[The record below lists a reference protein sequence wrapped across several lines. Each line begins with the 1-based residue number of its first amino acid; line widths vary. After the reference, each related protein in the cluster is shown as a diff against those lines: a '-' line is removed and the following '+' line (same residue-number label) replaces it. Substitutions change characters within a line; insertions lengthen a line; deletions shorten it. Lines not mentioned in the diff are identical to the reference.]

1 MKVAVTGASGFIGG
15 AVVQQLMGEGH
26 EVVALSRHDLSEP
39 DFMGVD
45 TVIHCAAL
53 AHRTGAER
61 PHADEFDAVNH
72 RLTIALA
79 ERAKQSGVRRF
90 IFVSTIY
97 TIVGNPSPLTPDMPL
112 SPRDDY
118 GRAKAKAESALLT
131 MRGIEVIIARPVLVY
146 GPDARANLRA
156 LMKLCDTSLPLP
168 FGSANNRR
176 SFVSLENVA
185 RALVFLTTAQS
196 EQVSGKIFHLAEP
209 EPRST
214 RELVSKV
221 REALGRPQ
229 RLLPVPAFIMKA
241 LLTLVGRKTLY
252 EQLFGDMVADTSSLI
267 AIGFKYLPGD
277 AQIAAMA
284 KAARRN

>member
-15 AVVQQLMGEGH
+15 DVVQQLMGEGH

-39 DFMGVD
+39 NFTDVD

-61 PHADEFDAVNH
+61 PQADEFDAVNH

-79 ERAKQSGVRRF
+79 ERAKQCGVRRF

-97 TIVGNPSPLTPDMPL
+97 TIAGNPSPLMPDMPL

-118 GRAKAKAESALLT
+118 GRAKARAEAALLT
-131 MRGIEVIIARPVLVY
+131 MTGIEVVIARPVLVY
-146 GPDARANLRA
+146 GPNARANLLA
-156 LMKLCDTSLPLP
+156 LMKLCDTALPLP
-168 FGSANNRR
+168 FGLANNRR

-185 RALVFLTTAQS
+185 RALVFLTAVQS

-214 RELVSKV
+214 RELVSKA
-221 REALGRPQ
+221 RAALGRPP
-229 RLLPVPAFIMKA
+229 RLISVPAFMMKT

-252 EQLFGDMVADTSSLI
+252 EQLFGDMVADTSSLTT
-267 AIGFKYLPGD
+267 IGFKYLPGD

-284 KAARRN
+284 KAARKS

>member
-1 MKVAVTGASGFIGG
+1 MKVAVTGAGGFIGG
-15 AVVQQLMGEGH
+15 AVIQQLMGEGH
-26 EVVALSRHDLSEP
+26 QVVALSRRDLSEP
-39 DFMGVD
+39 DFTDVD

-61 PHADEFDAVNH
+61 PQADEFDAVNY
-72 RLTIALA
+72 RMTVALA
-79 ERAKQSGVRRF
+79 ERAKHSGVRRF

-97 TIVGNPSPLTPDMPL
+97 TIAGNPSPLTPDMPL

-118 GRAKAKAESALLT
+118 GRAKASAESALLIMT
-131 MRGIEVIIARPVLVY
+131 GIEVVIARPVLVY

-156 LMKLCDTSLPLP
+156 LMKLCDTALPLP
-168 FGSANNRR
+168 FGAANNRR

-185 RALVFLTTAQS
+185 RALVFLTNAQS
-196 EQVSGKIFHLAEP
+196 EQVSGRIFHLAES

-214 RELVSKV
+214 RELVSKA
-221 REALGRPQ
+221 RKALGRPP
-229 RLLPVPAFIMKA
+229 RLVPIPAFIMNV

-252 EQLFGDMVADTSSLI
+252 EQLFGDMVADTSSLT

-284 KAARRN
+284 KVAREN

>member
-1 MKVAVTGASGFIGG
+1 MRVAVTGASGFIGG
-15 AVVQQLMGEGH
+15 AVVHQLMGEGH
-26 EVVALSRHDLSEP
+26 QVVALSRNDLSEP
-39 DFMGVD
+39 DFTDVD

-61 PHADEFDAVNH
+61 LQADEFDAVNH

-79 ERAKQSGVRRF
+79 ERARQFGVRRF

-97 TIVGNPSPLTPDMPL
+97 TIAGNPSPLTPDMPL
-112 SPRDDY
+112 SARDDY
-118 GRAKAKAESALLT
+118 GRAKAKAESALLIMT
-131 MRGIEVIIARPVLVY
+131 GIEVVIARPVLVY

-156 LMKLCDTSLPLP
+156 LMKLCDTALPLP

-209 EPRST
+209 KPRST
-214 RELVSKV
+214 CELVSKA
-221 REALGRPQ
+221 RKALERPQ
-229 RLLPVPAFIMKA
+229 RLVPVQAFIMKA

-252 EQLFGDMVADTSSLI
+252 EQLFGDMVADTSSLT

-277 AQIAAMA
+277 TQIAAMA
-284 KAARRN
+284 KAVREN